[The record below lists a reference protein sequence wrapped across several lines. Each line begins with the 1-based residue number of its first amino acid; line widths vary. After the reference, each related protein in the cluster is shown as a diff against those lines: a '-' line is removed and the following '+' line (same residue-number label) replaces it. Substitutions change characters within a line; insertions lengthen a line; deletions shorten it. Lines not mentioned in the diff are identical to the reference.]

1 VPSPVRQDRSTRK
14 RKKSMVLDHENK
26 GANPPVGNV
35 KATHDLIDYFCP
47 HCGGKL
53 FRGKVDEIK
62 MVCPHC
68 NTLVRSFGNQE
79 PEALEETEKPEE

>member
-1 VPSPVRQDRSTRK
+1 
-14 RKKSMVLDHENK
+14 MVLDHENSN
-26 GANPPVGNV
+26 ANQPVGNV
-35 KATHDLIDYFCP
+35 KAAHDLIDYFCP
-47 HCGGKL
+47 HCGEKL

-79 PEALEETEKPEE
+79 PEELEKPEE

>member
-1 VPSPVRQDRSTRK
+1 
-14 RKKSMVLDHENK
+14 MVLDHENN
-26 GANPPVGNV
+26 GANQPVVNV

-47 HCGGKL
+47 HCGEKL

-68 NTLVRSFGNQE
+68 NTLVRNFGSQG
-79 PEALEETEKPEE
+79 PEGSEGPEGPEGPEE

>member
-1 VPSPVRQDRSTRK
+1 MPFPVRQDRSTRK
-14 RKKSMVLDHENK
+14 RKKTMVLDHENN
-26 GANPPVGNV
+26 GASQPVVNV

-79 PEALEETEKPEE
+79 PEGTGALEKTEE